1 MSLFYIQHFSAADS
15 HVREIELSKQQLT
28 ALSQARGSVSL
39 TAASDRRRRARQV
52 IFEFVGIKEYLYVAG
67 ISRHLRGKYM
77 QFCYNNNTDDQ
88 TDKLRTSFTSAVV
101 TGARLQL
108 AFESKL
114 TVSALQADEQR
125 CQADIFSSPSNTR
138 QVLHVARMHGLR
150 WTKTMPAE
158 AALRGQ
164 WQLLQW
170 LRMCGCP
177 WDTALI
183 LHNAARGGCLQTLRW
198 LKANTRPWTDKTK
211 EDMLWTACCFDEGR
225 VAQWLRNEGAP
236 WPNGFCGRAYLK
248 DERSVALQQLS
259 DCFCTTC
266 GCNRTLTCD
275 TMVSPLQMLQHHKHH
290 DLSVA
295 VLLVAVVKRYYCC
308 VVVVL
313 VLPRGSAV
321 IAAVLPVV
329 LAVTLIYCQNQR
341 LH

>member
-1 MSLFYIQHFSAADS
+1 MGAFVSKTTAADIAALRADTALLKQS
-15 HVREIELSKQQLT
+15 TSSTSVQLTRIVREIELSKQQVT

-39 TAASDRRRRARQV
+39 TAAPDHRRRARLVDDGTLSPLQNDQTMQV

-114 TVSALQADEQR
+114 SVSALQADEQR
-125 CQADIFSSPSNTR
+125 CEADIFSSPSNTR

-177 WDTALI
+177 WDTELI
-183 LHNAARGGCLQTLRW
+183 LENAVRGGCLQTLRW
-198 LKANTRPWTDKTK
+198 LKANTRPWTNKT
-211 EDMLWTACCFDEGR
+211 CCGQHAAL
-225 VAQWLRNEGAP
+225 VKAGLH
-236 WPNGFCGRAYLK
+236 NGFAMKVRLGRTA
-248 DERSVALQQLS
+248 
-259 DCFCTTC
+259 F
-266 GCNRTLTCD
+266 
-275 TMVSPLQMLQHHKHH
+275 
-290 DLSVA
+290 
-295 VLLVAVVKRYYCC
+295 VVE
-308 VVVVL
+308 
-313 VLPRGSAV
+313 
-321 IAAVLPVV
+321 
-329 LAVTLIYCQNQR
+329 LA
-341 LH
+341 

>member
-248 DERSVALQQLS
+248 DEKLEQKSTH
-259 DCFCTTC
+259 TTLC
-266 GCNRTLTCD
+266 WSPVPITPYASAASYATSRTLLMCAKALSSTVAQCEQSTSKDCNLEIQD
-275 TMVSPLQMLQHHKHH
+275 TIIT
-290 DLSVA
+290 A
-295 VLLVAVVKRYYCC
+295 VLIAQCCASHGLHQYCD
-308 VVVVL
+308 
-313 VLPRGSAV
+313 RS
-321 IAAVLPVV
+321 
-329 LAVTLIYCQNQR
+329 
-341 LH
+341 